1 MFERLIIYTVFGSFF
16 LSCESKLDDSKKY
29 SNNLQKLNKEYSIEL
44 NTQWVKDESFK
55 ISQYCIR
62 QGIKTKNTKSG
73 LRYFVI
79 NSSNS
84 EISPS
89 IGDEVVLSYDVR
101 LMDPNK
107 TKCYHSDSNGLA
119 KFKIEG
125 SMVESGIHEVVTY
138 LDKGDSAL
146 VILPHFLAH
155 GVTGDSKKIPPLSP
169 VLYYIKLIDV
179 LR

>member
-1 MFERLIIYTVFGSFF
+1 MPKKLIIYFVFSSFF

-179 LR
+179 LH